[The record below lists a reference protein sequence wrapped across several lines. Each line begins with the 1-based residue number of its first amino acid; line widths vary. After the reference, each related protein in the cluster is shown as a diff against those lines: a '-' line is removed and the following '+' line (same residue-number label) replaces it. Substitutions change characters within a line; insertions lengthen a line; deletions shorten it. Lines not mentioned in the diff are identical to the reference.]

1 LIGFEESFNSFP
13 AIPAHVSAFGRMH
26 LWELMQTVGIENYFY
41 CDTDSLIINSRGLRK
56 LENQLDNFTLGG
68 LKIEESMTRLSI
80 RGLKD
85 YTTASKTVIK
95 GIRKNAVE
103 IRSGVYQQEQ
113 WPSFK
118 GLLRSGDV
126 GVYIV
131 KKITKVLNREYT
143 KGTVNQ
149 DGSIEPLHLTESVEI
164 PVQLF

>member
-1 LIGFEESFNSFP
+1 
-13 AIPAHVSAFGRMH
+13 
-26 LWELMQTVGIENYFY
+26 
-41 CDTDSLIINSRGLRK
+41 
-56 LENQLDNFTLGG
+56 
-68 LKIEESMTRLSI
+68 MTRLTI

-126 GVYIV
+126 GVYTV